1 MNQEIE
7 TFTYMMAAEKM
18 SNLLFTLEQTIEF
31 MEEYKVKPDDEV
43 KKYLMPLIERTRKWL
58 DGK

>member
-7 TFTYMMAAEKM
+7 TFTYMMATEKM